1 MNTVY
6 SFVLKMEQNNH
17 IYPAEKQTNT
27 EVINEQRNVVT
38 QEGHSRSF
46 ILTISSDNRIHTS
59 SHIPLYWL
67 LKYL

>member
-1 MNTVY
+1 MNTVH

-17 IYPAEKQTNT
+17 IYPVEQQRNI

-46 ILTISSDNRIHTS
+46 ILSSDNRIHTP